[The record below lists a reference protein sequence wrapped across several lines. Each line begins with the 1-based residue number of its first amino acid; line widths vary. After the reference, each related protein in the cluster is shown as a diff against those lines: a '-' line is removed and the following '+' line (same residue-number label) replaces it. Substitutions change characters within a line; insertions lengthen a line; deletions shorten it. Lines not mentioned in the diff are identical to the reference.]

1 MKWGTS
7 SGVYTK
13 TVTATT
19 SHVTKSQMCGAPANS
34 TGWRDLGLIHQALMS
49 GIQYTFNN
57 GLLYGHGKE
66 HDIGANMV
74 VSVHNTDPIPLPSQ
88 SMCTILILFYNF
100 IHLVESLIILH

>member
-49 GIQYTFNN
+49 GIQYTLNN
-57 GLLYGHGKE
+57 GLRMVII
-66 HDIGANMV
+66 DTANRMIRV
-74 VSVHNTDPIPLPSQ
+74 YSDDSD
-88 SMCTILILFYNF
+88 SK
-100 IHLVESLIILH
+100 S